1 MDKVNLSL
9 RTKKIIEI
17 DFKNMKKVF
26 LLIIICHFLFVKS
39 FSQNEQTFK
48 GTYNGI
54 QTFGFATYNFYINGI
69 DTIKNGKFN
78 YESNKT
84 NSTLVINGFYKN
96 GKKDGKW
103 IATGTITQ
111 PDEFMTILMEANYSE
126 GNLNGT
132 YKKEYENKINYIDN
146 TGKSKTAIQKNL
158 LIANMNDNHLV
169 DTFSYIF
176 SVGKIPKMGINGIF
190 DKDGF
195 LDDTWTM
202 FYTKNLTDVTSYVA
216 EDKYYYKNGFYIK
229 LTSKNIDNKTTDV
242 ICDRTDFILNFINN
256 TYSKDKVSYIIDNTK
271 YKFVKHNYDDRPIN
285 LIRYNCDNIIGVK
298 GESVFGYHRKGAE
311 YFIDEL
317 KDICGWN
324 YINEINDGYNK
335 IDLVIEKDIEK

>member
-1 MDKVNLSL
+1 
-9 RTKKIIEI
+9 
-17 DFKNMKKVF
+17 MKKVL
-26 LLIIICHFLFVKS
+26 LLIIIPHLLIGKL
-39 FSQNEQTFK
+39 FSQNEQTYK
-48 GTYNGI
+48 GSYNGI

-69 DTIKNGKFN
+69 DTVKNGKFN

-111 PDEFMTILMEANYSE
+111 QDEFMTIIMEANYSE
-126 GNLNGT
+126 GNLNGI
-132 YKKEYENKINYIDN
+132 YKKEYENKINYTENN
-146 TGKSKTAIQKNL
+146 TGKSKIAIQKNL
-158 LIANMNDNHLV
+158 LIANMSDNHLV

-176 SVGKIPKMGINGIF
+176 TVDKIPKMGINGVF
-190 DKDGF
+190 DKEGF

-202 FYTKNLTDVTSYVA
+202 FYAKNLTDITSYLA
-216 EDKYYYKNGFYIK
+216 EDKFYYKHGFYIK

-242 ICDRTDFILNFINN
+242 ICDRTEFILNFINN
-256 TYSKDKVSYIIDNTK
+256 VYRKDNASYIIDNVK

-298 GESVFGYHRKGAE
+298 GETEYGYHRKGAE

-317 KDICGWN
+317 KDICEWN
-324 YINEINDGYNK
+324 YINEIADGYNK
-335 IDLVIEKDIEK
+335 INFEIEKDIEK